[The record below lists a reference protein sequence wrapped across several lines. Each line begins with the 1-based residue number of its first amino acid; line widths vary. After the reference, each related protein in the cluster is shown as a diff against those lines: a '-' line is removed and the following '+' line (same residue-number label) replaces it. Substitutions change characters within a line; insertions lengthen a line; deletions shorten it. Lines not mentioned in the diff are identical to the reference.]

1 MEEGLGSNCW
11 QFKDVLEKLLDIVT
25 VPISQALNKDKV
37 TSKTKLYKNVA
48 HLSIFLGVVLW
59 RTYPPLLPLDC

>member
-1 MEEGLGSNCW
+1 MEEGLGSNSW

-37 TSKTKLYKNVA
+37 NSSPSW
-48 HLSIFLGVVLW
+48 SITILNHFFSNFRNHTLEN
-59 RTYPPLLPLDC
+59 